1 MKKICI
7 LLFAISLHFNGLSQ
21 IDTVA
26 LQSIEGITNKMIELI
41 SGDIG
46 EERNWDE
53 YRNLFTPR
61 AQKMSLR
68 KLKDGSSKMRV
79 MNIEEFVRNVGPYYA
94 RDGFEEYAIG
104 LTVNEFNGIAIVF
117 QSFYC
122 KNLIGTYEK
131 RGINTYQLVYMD
143 NRWWIAST
151 LYTNET
157 DDAPIPDQHLFKKYR
172 SNSKK

>member
-1 MKKICI
+1 MKKICVF
-7 LLFAISLHFNGLSQ
+7 LLVIGLHFNCFGQ
-21 IDTVA
+21 IDTTA
-26 LQSIEGITNKMIELI
+26 LKSIEGITNKMIELI

-46 EERNWDE
+46 EERNWNE

-68 KLKDGSSKMRV
+68 KLKDGSSKMTV
-79 MNIEEFVRNVGPYYA
+79 MNIEEFVRNVGPYYS

-104 LTVNEFNGIAIVF
+104 LTINEFNGIAIVF

-122 KNLIGTYEK
+122 KNLTGTYEK

-143 NRWWIAST
+143 DRWWIAST

-157 DDAPIPDQHLFKKYR
+157 DDSPIPDKHLFKKYQ
-172 SNSKK
+172 SNGKN